1 MKVSRILWAIIV
13 PSILFF
19 NVVKAQNLES
29 STEENT
35 TIESNEDS
43 ANGDASMS
51 LKTLLKGLKTFKA
64 QFAQT
69 VSDAQGEL
77 LQESAGQL
85 ILKQPNLMSWQ
96 VIEPDE
102 NQMIADGQTLWYID
116 PFVEQVTAVQQAQS
130 VANNPVV
137 LLTDPD
143 NTSWQ
148 DFSIRLLENEY
159 IIEALNP
166 ESQIA
171 RLILQFDK
179 QGVLSSL
186 RFIDRQQQ
194 ISALQFSNIEQ
205 NQTITDDVFVF
216 ALPEGF
222 EMDDQR

>member
-1 MKVSRILWAIIV
+1 MKVSRKLWAIII

-29 STEENT
+29 VADASAD
-35 TIESNEDS
+35 ISSNEES
-43 ANGDASMS
+43 ASEDAAVS
-51 LKTLLKGLKTFKA
+51 LKALLKGLKTFKA
-64 QFAQT
+64 QFKQT
-69 VSDAQGEL
+69 VNDAQGEL
-77 LQESAGQL
+77 LQESGGEL
-85 ILKQPNLMSWQ
+85 SLKQPNLMLWQ

-102 NQMIADGQTLWYID
+102 NQMIADGQTLWYVD

-148 DFSIRLLENEY
+148 DFSIHLLNDEY
-159 IIEALNP
+159 VIEALNP

>member
-1 MKVSRILWAIIV
+1 MKVSRKLWAIII

-29 STEENT
+29 GADASAA
-35 TIESNEDS
+35 IASNEDS
-43 ANGDASMS
+43 ASDDAAVS
-51 LKTLLKGLKTFKA
+51 LKALLKGLKTFKA
-64 QFAQT
+64 QFKQT
-69 VSDAQGEL
+69 VNDAQGEL
-77 LQESAGQL
+77 LQESGGEL
-85 ILKQPNLMSWQ
+85 SLKQPNLMLWQ

-102 NQMIADGQTLWYID
+102 NQMIADGQTLWYVD

-148 DFSIRLLENEY
+148 DFSIHLLNDEY
-159 IIEALNP
+159 VIEALNP